1 MSYTPGPW
9 QIRVDIFP
17 NATCL
22 VIEDVATGRNLA
34 EIQMPDEDYEGG
46 NAILMTA
53 SPDLLAAC
61 ELQEIAD
68 YLAGWQEPGYDA
80 HLAIVLLEGR
90 GDYDSGWLPAREA
103 AANYADY
110 AHRARRAAIAK
121 AKGGTQ

>member
-1 MSYTPGPW
+1 MPYYILHDERNQDHVFVSLDTEHVRKIPAALA
-9 QIRVDIFP
+9 F
-17 NATCL
+17 NA
-22 VIEDVATGRNLA
+22 
-34 EIQMPDEDYEGG
+34 
-46 NAILMTA
+46 
-53 SPDLLAAC
+53 PDLLEAC